1 MNTTKNIVLS
11 VITGVFVAFVISA
24 ITGLVIN
31 QRFASIE
38 LDGDKLN
45 IEPSPT
51 KIYDANGN
59 IMAEFEKDGKEMTP
73 YSQIP
78 VEIIEGVVSTED
90 RAFFTHAGLNVRAIF
105 RAVLVDLK
113 SGSFEQGGSTVTQQL
128 AKRVYLD
135 PGKTIERKI
144 KEVIY
149 STAIEQAYN
158 KQDIMAYYLSHIYY
172 GYGAYGI
179 ENAIWTYFGQTL
191 EEFENQ
197 DEIDKIAKSAFLA
210 GVPQAPS
217 YLDPYLNPEPAM
229 NRRNTV
235 LTNMYTEGYITRE
248 QYEAAKE
255 KGFLV
260 LDEPNRQTTTST
272 LSNSEFVHYV
282 LAEAGEKL
290 DMTVEEVMYS
300 GATIYTSFMPEAYE
314 AIRKHLA
321 NGKLYPSN
329 PANDSQIVQG
339 AAVLVNPQNGEIYAL
354 SGSRTEIDTFLGFN
368 RAFQAYRQPG
378 STFKPLIA
386 YGPALETGK
395 YSPYSTVS
403 CSPNFKNYNV
413 KDRSC
418 SGKKTIA
425 EAVRISN
432 NVPAVNML
440 NSVGIDYAREYV
452 AKLGIEL
459 TDTDIYLPIAL
470 GGIEKGVTPLQLA
483 DAYQVYANGG
493 KRAEAHTIRRIVN
506 KSGDIILEAKEPE
519 QVISEKAANQMK
531 SMLQAVVASGTGTKG
546 AVKGYRVGGK
556 TGTNENAAGTGN
568 NDIWFAGFTDNL
580 VGVVWMGFDNSDSR
594 HYIRNGEGSGIAAT
608 MFSKIATDVLRI
620 LPQTEIKQEDIETI
634 SLELFRNTEA
644 NEVTV
649 KWNARSGEKYEVYR
663 GNTLIGGSLDGSY
676 TDRNC
681 ESGQTYTYKVIGY
694 DEETGRKVVE
704 SKETSIKLPT
714 VQIKTDKEEE
724 VEESTEEPKE
734 EPKEEV
740 TEEKNPD
747 KEPEVVGSEEKKEDS
762 ETSEETD
769 SETEKN
775 EEASTVQVEAEE
787 GKQQ

>member
-1 MNTTKNIVLS
+1 MNTTKNIILA
-11 VITGVFVAFVISA
+11 ILTGVFFAFVISA

-90 RAFFTHAGLNVRAIF
+90 REFFKHAGLNVRAIF
-105 RAVLVDLK
+105 RAVIVDLAA
-113 SGSFEQGGSTVTQQL
+113 GSFEQGGSTVTQQL

-144 KEVIY
+144 KEVVY
-149 STAIEQAYN
+149 STAIEKEFS
-158 KQDIMAYYLSHIYY
+158 KQDIMAYYLNHIYY

-179 ENAIWTYFGQTL
+179 ENAIWTYFGQTI
-191 EEFENQ
+191 EEFQAQ

-217 YLDPYLNPEPAM
+217 YLDPYINPEPAM

-248 QYEAAKE
+248 QYEAARE

-260 LDEPNRQTTTST
+260 LEEPNRSSTTST
-272 LSNSEFVHYV
+272 ITNSEFVHYV
-282 LAEAGEKL
+282 LSEAGEKL
-290 DMTVEEVMYS
+290 DMSVEEVMYS
-300 GATIYTSFMPEAYE
+300 GATIYTSFMPEVYE
-314 AIRKHLA
+314 AIRTHLS

-339 AAVLVNPQNGEIYAL
+339 AAVLVNPQNGEIYAM
-354 SGSRTEIDTFLGFN
+354 SGSRTDIEFLGFN

-395 YSPYSTVS
+395 YSPYSSVS
-403 CSPNFKNYNV
+403 CSPNFRNYSV

-418 SGKKTIA
+418 SGKKSIA
-425 EAVRISN
+425 EAIRISN

-440 NSVGIDYAREYV
+440 NSVGIDYARDYV

-459 TDTDIYLPIAL
+459 TENDVYLPIAL

-506 KSGDIILEAKEPE
+506 KSGEIIFEPE
-519 QVISEKAANQMK
+519 EPQQVINEKAANQMK
-531 SMLQAVVASGTGTKG
+531 SMLQAVVSSGTGTKG
-546 AVKGYRVGGK
+546 KVKGYRVGGK
-556 TGTNENAAGTGN
+556 TGTNENASGTGN

-594 HYIRNGEGSGIAAT
+594 HYIRNGEGSGITAT
-608 MFSKIATDVLRI
+608 MFSKIATDVLKL
-620 LPQTEIKQEDIETI
+620 LPRLEYKEENIEKITI
-634 SLELFRNTEA
+634 DLFRNTEA
-644 NEVTV
+644 NEVTI

-663 GNTLIGGSLDGSY
+663 NNTLIGGSLDGSY

-694 DEETGRKVVE
+694 DDETGRRVVE

-714 VQIKTDKEEE
+714 VQVKPEKEEE
-724 VEESTEEPKE
+724 EEEEKVEESKE
-734 EPKEEV
+734 E
-740 TEEKNPD
+740 T
-747 KEPEVVGSEEKKEDS
+747 EKKEDNSAAEPEKEESASDKKEEDTPTS
-762 ETSEETD
+762 ETTPETEEKDEVSPLSEET
-769 SETEKN
+769 
-775 EEASTVQVEAEE
+775 EE
-787 GKQQ
+787 GKQP